1 MAQSAGTGVHARGH
15 VVVASADSEAFA
27 SLRRRST
34 SRLDRYRMGKQL
46 RRQVPRSSLGDWSVQ
61 ADRPDPVQLII
72 ESHRGRLDWLIP
84 LRVGW
89 MTATPYGFLRG
100 AATVMPSNPPP
111 APRRGRLHTRIS
123 AMRAGVIAGFAAL
136 IVVVIFSIQNP
147 HAVNISFLGIHLV
160 LPLAV
165 ALFLAAI
172 AGALAMAAA
181 GTARITQLRR
191 IIRRDRPNPGPANQP
206 R

>member
-1 MAQSAGTGVHARGH
+1 MTEPAAPHGTTSTLPPPSANG
-15 VVVASADSEAFA
+15 
-27 SLRRRST
+27 
-34 SRLDRYRMGKQL
+34 
-46 RRQVPRSSLGDWSVQ
+46 SS
-61 ADRPDPVQLII
+61 
-72 ESHRGRLDWLIP
+72 
-84 LRVGW
+84 
-89 MTATPYGFLRG
+89 
-100 AATVMPSNPPP
+100 PPP
-111 APRRGRLHTRIS
+111 APQPPRRLHTRIS
-123 AMRAGVIAGFAAL
+123 AVRTGLIAGFAAL

-147 HAVNISFLGIHLV
+147 HAVNISFLGVHLV

-191 IIRRDRPNPGPANQP
+191 IIRRDRRNAAPAKQP